1 LVLLKHHYCGSFV
14 IEKILYLEISYNNLS
29 NILLTNK
36 LLNMSLHTDNYTIQ
50 KTDANAAGNI
60 KPDVLFDFMQQSA
73 VKNAEYLGVGVAK
86 MRETNLAWVLNRLKL
101 SVNRYPKVGETVAL
115 STYPV
120 RIDKYFVYRDF
131 QLHDREGV
139 QIAYATS
146 VWLLLDLEKRS
157 MASVPAFVHE
167 IEYPIIHHPLP
178 PLSGKMLP
186 LKTVDFESRRTV
198 VAEDLD
204 FNNHASNVSY
214 VKWLVDALQLHVQDD
229 FLLTELDINY
239 RVECYLD
246 DTLSIQTHQKTVEN
260 EQYTEGVYFQQ
271 KIVRES
277 DGKDLV
283 WAVLRNVIP

>member
-1 LVLLKHHYCGSFV
+1 MK
-14 IEKILYLEISYNNLS
+14 
-29 NILLTNK
+29 
-36 LLNMSLHTDNYTIQ
+36 MSLHTDNYTVHAIH
-50 KTDANAAGNI
+50 ANAADYL
-60 KPDVLFDFMQQSA
+60 KTDVLFDFMQQSA
-73 VKNAEYLGVGVAK
+73 VKNAEALGVGVAK

-131 QLHDREGV
+131 QLHDTEGV

-167 IEYPIIHHPLP
+167 IEYPVIHHPLP
-178 PLSGKMLP
+178 PLSGKVLP
-186 LKTVDFESRRTV
+186 LKTVDFETCRTV

-214 VKWLVDALQLHVQDD
+214 VKWLVEAMHLDVQNNY
-229 FLLTELDINY
+229 LLTELDINY
-239 RVECYLD
+239 RAECYLSD
-246 DTLSIQTHQKTVEN
+246 LISIQTHQKIVEKD
-260 EQYTEGVYFQQ
+260 ETTEGGYFQQ
-271 KIVRES
+271 KIVRKS
-277 DGKDLV
+277 DEKDLV
-283 WAVLRNVIP
+283 WANVQYQAQI